1 MIETMVQRD
10 SNEMVQHWKLGIQ
23 ELSNPALSIY
33 YDRISSLKSDF
44 DHEIEKDLERTFP
57 SDYQISRMSNKYRKL
72 LRVLRAVAYHVPQ
85 VGYVQGLNFISESLL
100 KVIKDEKIV
109 FWKIIGILNIHET
122 IDMYTEG
129 MP

>member
-1 MIETMVQRD
+1 
-10 SNEMVQHWKLGIQ
+10 
-23 ELSNPALSIY
+23 
-33 YDRISSLKSDF
+33 
-44 DHEIEKDLERTFP
+44 
-57 SDYQISRMSNKYRKL
+57 MSNKYRKL